1 MPGPVRTTSLSV
13 FVLICATLLAL
24 AGCSSSPS
32 AAETS
37 PRATPRAP
45 RAPAESPTRPT
56 KLVAAA
62 PTKPSASAAV
72 GAPSR
77 PDGQVLL
84 GIDVLVTE
92 NFAPI
97 AGKRVGLFTHPA
109 GVNRFGIPTVEILRR
124 AANLKLV
131 SLFGPE
137 HGIHGDRPAGENV
150 PDIVDPR
157 TGLPAYSLY
166 GKVKKPTRAQ
176 LKDIDVLVIDLQDI
190 GVRSYTYATWMR
202 YAMEACFD
210 AGVEVVVLDR
220 PNPLGGLKV
229 DGPPLDRELMSDV
242 GGFRVPY
249 VHGLTIGELARMAA
263 NSPGI
268 LNIPENVRLRGKLTV
283 IPMRGWHRSMRW
295 PETGLTYVPTSP
307 YVPDFAACVGYAM
320 TGLGCQIGGFT
331 HGIGTQYPFRG
342 LFYTGKAVDAIQ
354 RELEALR
361 LPGLSF
367 RKVSAQKPNGQ
378 AAIGVYVEVTDWDDW
393 RPTELSFYLMRLT
406 CKFSGTNPFARATPA
421 ETRSFNIH
429 TGSMELWNALRRD
442 GAKVNIEGFLAE
454 WRQWD
459 TAFQQLS
466 RKFWLY
472 D

>member
-1 MPGPVRTTSLSV
+1 MLGLARTRIFGLALIISLVVS
-13 FVLICATLLAL
+13 L
-24 AGCSSSPS
+24 AGCTSSPPSAQGSDRSSAETPTRPAKSPPRAGTAPS
-32 AAETS
+32 AAT
-37 PRATPRAP
+37 
-45 RAPAESPTRPT
+45 
-56 KLVAAA
+56 L
-62 PTKPSASAAV
+62 
-72 GAPSR
+72 PSR
-77 PDGQVLL
+77 PDGPVML
-84 GIDVLVTE
+84 GIDVLAAQ

-109 GVNRFGIPTVEILRR
+109 GVNRFGVPTVEVLRR
-124 AANLKLV
+124 APNVKLV
-131 SLFGPE
+131 ALFGPE
-137 HGIHGDRPAGENV
+137 HGIYGDRPASENI
-150 PDIVDPR
+150 PDMVDKR

-166 GKVKKPTRAQ
+166 GKVKRPTPAQ
-176 LKDIDVLVIDLQDI
+176 LKALDVLVVDLQDI

-202 YAMEACFD
+202 YAMEACFE
-210 AGVEVVVLDR
+210 AGVEIIVLDR

-263 NSPGI
+263 NSPDV
-268 LNIPENVRLRGKLTV
+268 LKVSDSVRARGKLTV
-283 IPMRGWHRSMRW
+283 IPMRGWQRFMRW
-295 PETGLTYVPTSP
+295 PETGLTFVPTSP

-342 LFYTGKAVDAIQ
+342 LFYNGKAVDQIQ

-393 RPTELSFYLMRLT
+393 HPTELSFHLMRLT
-406 CKFSGTNPFARATPA
+406 CKFSGTNPFARANAA
-421 ETRSFNIH
+421 ETRAFTIH
-429 TGSMELWNALRRD
+429 TGSMDFWRAIRRD
-442 GAKVNIEGFLAE
+442 GPRVNIEGFLKDWE
-454 WRQWD
+454 RRNLL
-459 TAFQQLS
+459 FQNAS